1 MNFNKIILNHI
12 PLWRGQKLMGVRYG
26 PSIID
31 SMIRNLFNN
40 DVVIDSH
47 LIDEKIL
54 NKTNNPQI
62 ISNMIQNNLE
72 NIFKNHKQGEL
83 IINLGGDHGISVGSI
98 PPMVRKYP
106 DLKVL
111 WFDAHADIN
120 SPRTSLSGN
129 FHGMPVNLIS
139 ELYMNNSPLLLRNL
153 SYFGIRDLD
162 LSETE
167 IIKNENI
174 NYYSSKEINKNS
186 IQNIIDDVNSYHN
199 LENSKIHLSIDIDG
213 LDPKYCPSTGTPS
226 VEGMELDDVCEIVN
240 KITKIGEIVS
250 LDLVEFNPLIGNEED
265 VEKTYNSIERI
276 LVNILKH

>member
-1 MNFNKIILNHI
+1 
-12 PLWRGQKLMGVRYG
+12 
-26 PSIID
+26 
-31 SMIRNLFNN
+31 MI
-40 DVVIDSH
+40 VVIDSH
-47 LIDEKIL
+47 LIDDKIL

-72 NIFKNHKQGEL
+72 NIFKNHNPGEL

-98 PPMVRKYP
+98 PPMIRKYP
-106 DLKVL
+106 DVKVL

-139 ELYMNNSPLLLRNL
+139 ELYVNNSPLLLKNL

-162 LSETE
+162 LSEIE

-174 NYYSSKEINKNS
+174 NYYFSEEINKNS
-186 IQNIIDDVNSYHN
+186 IQNIIDDVNSYHD
-199 LENSKIHLSIDIDG
+199 LETSKIHLSIDIDG
-213 LDPKYCPSTGTPS
+213 LDPKYCPSIGTQS
-226 VEGMELDDVCEIVN
+226 VEGIELDDVCEIVN
-240 KITKIGEIVS
+240 KITKIGENVS

-265 VEKTYNSIERI
+265 VEKTYNSIDRI